1 MHQKHC
7 FAAMTALLLTFTLC
21 ACAGKPA
28 ETSPTEPVTEPGV
41 TETPPA
47 GEETTESAPV
57 ADTPAMNGAAVS
69 EMPDML
75 MNTVLSGVNGKDG
88 PFAVKFTGSKAD
100 LYLETSGNVI
110 EGCWTLDSG
119 TLHIYSDEAR
129 TDEVRAMQFDY
140 NDVKNVLR
148 LDGNVYM
155 ADTATDSLDAEAAKL
170 AGAADAYAKLKEVYW
185 GGGDSAYALIFKLM
199 DDGSC
204 DMHYY
209 DGSDGVIDEA
219 KFFWAMGGDTI
230 FFYNEDFA
238 PVMHFNWQF
247 DGNVFTL
254 SDATTGNVVPC
265 TALTEEQSSEVSRQL
280 GVMAGAYESEGDGG
294 VAIDY
299 GNYQDFDVSVDP

>member
-1 MHQKHC
+1 MHQKKSL
-7 FAAMTALLLTFTLC
+7 AVMTTAVLALAFC

-28 ETSPTEPVTEPGV
+28 GNAPTDAVADPGV
-41 TETPPA
+41 TDAPSADTGTAET
-47 GEETTESAPV
+47 ETTAAPES
-57 ADTPAMNGAAVS
+57 DPASLNAI
-69 EMPDML
+69 PDAL
-75 MNTVLSGVNGKDG
+75 MNTVLSGVNGADCG
-88 PFAVKFTGSKAD
+88 YAVRFEGEKVSLFLD
-100 LYLETSGNVI
+100 PPGNVI
-110 EGCWTLDSG
+110 DGYWALDNG
-119 TLHIYSDEAR
+119 TLHIYSDAAKTAE
-129 TDEVRAMQFDY
+129 ERAMQFDY
-140 NDVKNVLR
+140 NAEKNVLR
-148 LDGNVYM
+148 LDGRVYM
-155 ADTATDSLDAEAAKL
+155 ADTATDSLDAEAGRL
-170 AGAADAYAKLKEVYW
+170 FAAREAYEELRDTYW
-185 GGGDSAYALIFKLM
+185 GGGDSAYALIFKLAE
-199 DDGSC
+199 DGSC